1 MAVDQTTVQ
10 NEKAVQLGSARIEYR
25 AARSVAPYTNLGV
38 ADTIAYTEE
47 ITALDQTPDNGATP
61 DRALGT
67 ASQTATLTF
76 NLWETDQ
83 NNIANIRS
91 GIDLFSQVAGSPL
104 VDAQQVVSS
113 GSWGFNVPILL
124 EAQNSDG
131 TEPTI
136 DSVTGSVDGL
146 LVLNTDYFITE
157 IDGLFYITVR
167 DSVTVTTEAQDLTVQ
182 ADYTPAARTRRSTGG
197 LTNQT
202 PIEIRLTNRNPD
214 SADAA
219 DAAANAGISLND
231 PIWRTTQYVFFRG
244 TVSAGEAV
252 TFPAETG
259 TETIIRYPFEGLFI
273 NDPTRTAGDQLFSVE
288 KFIEARAT

>member
-10 NEKAVQLGSARIEYR
+10 NEKAVQLGSARVEYR
-25 AARSVAPYTNLGV
+25 PSRSASAYVNLGV
-38 ADTIAYTEE
+38 ADTITYTEE

-67 ASQTATLTF
+67 ASQTVTVAF

-83 NNIANIRS
+83 QNIANIRS
-91 GIDLFSQVAGSPL
+91 GIDLFNNVAGSPI
-104 VDAQQVVSS
+104 VDEQQVVNS
-113 GSWGFNVPILL
+113 GSWNFNVPILL
-124 EAQNSDG
+124 NAQNSDG

-136 DSVTGSVDGL
+136 DSVTGSVDGAL
-146 LVLNTDYFITE
+146 TLNTDYFITE
-157 IDGLFYITVR
+157 IDGLFYITIR
-167 DSVTVTTEAQDLTVQ
+167 DSLVVTVEAQNITIQ
-182 ADYTPAARTRRSTGG
+182 ADYTPAARTRRTTGG

-214 SADAA
+214 TADAA
-219 DAAANAGISLND
+219 DASSNAGISEND
-231 PIWRTTQYVFFRG
+231 AIWRTTQYVFYRG
-244 TVSAGEAV
+244 TVSAGEAI

-288 KFIEARAT
+288 KFIEARPT

>member
-25 AARSVAPYTNLGV
+25 ASRSVGPYTNVGV

-61 DRALGT
+61 DRALGV
-67 ASQTATLTF
+67 ASQTVTLSF

-83 NNIANIRS
+83 QNISGLRS
-91 GIDLFSQVAGSPL
+91 GIDLFTQVAGTAQTD
-104 VDAQQVVSS
+104 VQQVVTS
-113 GSWGFNVPILL
+113 GTWNFNVPILL
-124 EAQNSDG
+124 DGQNSDG
-131 TEPTI
+131 TQPTI
-136 DSVTGSVDGL
+136 DSVTGATDGL
-146 LVLNTDYFITE
+146 LTLNTDYFVTE
-157 IDGLFYITVR
+157 IDGQFYVTVI
-167 DSVTVTTEAQDLTVQ
+167 DSVAVTVEAQNLTIQ
-182 ADYTPAARTRRSTGG
+182 TDYTPAARDRRTTGG

-202 PIEIRLTNRNPD
+202 PIEVRLTNRNPD
-214 SADAA
+214 TADAA
-219 DAAANAGISLND
+219 DAAANSGISTND
-231 PIWRTTQYVFFRG
+231 PIWRTTQYVFYRG

-259 TETIIRYPFEGLFI
+259 TETIIRYPFEGTFL

-288 KFIEARAT
+288 KFIEQRTV

>member
-25 AARSVAPYTNLGV
+25 DSRSVAPYTNLGV

-61 DRALGT
+61 DRALGV
-67 ASQTATLTF
+67 ASQTVTLSF

-83 NNIANIRS
+83 QNIAGIRS
-91 GIDLFSQVAGSPL
+91 GIDLFTQVAGT
-104 VDAQQVVSS
+104 VQTDVQQTVTS
-113 GSWGFNVPILL
+113 GSWSFNVPILL
-124 EAQNSDG
+124 DGQNSDG
-131 TEPTI
+131 TQPTI
-136 DSVTGSVDGL
+136 DSVTAATDGA
-146 LVLNTDYFITE
+146 LVLNMDYFVTE
-157 IDGLFYITVR
+157 IDRQFYITVR
-167 DSVTVTTEAQDLTVQ
+167 DSVTVTTTAQNLTIQ
-182 ADYTPAARTRRSTGG
+182 TDYTPAARDRRTTGG

-214 SADAA
+214 TADAA

-231 PIWRTTQYVFFRG
+231 AIWRTTQYVFYRG

-259 TETIIRYPFEGLFI
+259 TETIIRYPFEGTFL

-288 KFIEARAT
+288 KFIETRTT

>member
-25 AARSVAPYTNLGV
+25 DSRSVAPYTNLGV

-61 DRALGT
+61 DRALGV
-67 ASQTATLTF
+67 ASQTVTLSF

-83 NNIANIRS
+83 QNIAGIRS
-91 GIDLFSQVAGSPL
+91 GIDLFTQVAGT
-104 VDAQQVVSS
+104 VQTDVQQTVTS
-113 GSWGFNVPILL
+113 GSWSFNVPILL
-124 EAQNSDG
+124 DGQNSDG
-131 TEPTI
+131 TQPTI
-136 DSVTGSVDGL
+136 DSVTAATDGA
-146 LVLNTDYFITE
+146 LVLNTDYFVTE
-157 IDGLFYITVR
+157 IDGQYYITVL
-167 DSVTVTTEAQDLTVQ
+167 DSVTVTTTAQNLTIQ
-182 ADYTPAARTRRSTGG
+182 TDYTPAARDRRTTGG

-214 SADAA
+214 TADAA

-231 PIWRTTQYVFFRG
+231 AIWRTTQYVFYRG

-259 TETIIRYPFEGLFI
+259 TETIIRYPFEGTFL

-288 KFIEARAT
+288 KFIETRTT

>member
-25 AARSVAPYTNLGV
+25 ESRAVTAYVNLGV

-61 DRALGT
+61 DRALGV
-67 ASQTATLTF
+67 ASQTVTLSF

-83 NNIANIRS
+83 QNISNIRS
-91 GIDLFSQVAGSPL
+91 GIDLFTLVPGAIVNNENQVIT
-104 VDAQQVVSS
+104 S
-113 GSWGFNVPILL
+113 GSWDFNVPILL
-124 EAQNSDG
+124 EAQNANQMQ
-131 TEPTI
+131 PTI
-136 DSVTGSVDGL
+136 NSVTAATDGA
-146 LVLNTDYFITE
+146 LVLNTDYFVTV
-157 IDGLFYITVR
+157 IDGFYYITII
-167 DSVTVTTEAQDLTVQ
+167 DSTTVTVTTQNITINT
-182 ADYTPAARTRRSTGG
+182 DYTPPQRNRRTTGG

-214 SADAA
+214 TADAA

-231 PIWRTTQYVFFRG
+231 PIWRTTQYVFYRG

-259 TETIIRYPFEGLFI
+259 TETIIRYPFEGTFI

-288 KFIEARAT
+288 KFIEQRPT